1 MDPCPGVTPNIIT
14 YGTVIKAYCSA
25 NRLEQAFAVLEEMQ
39 SNTEL
44 HPDEVTYNTL
54 LDGCARYGLFDRGLE
69 VLADPWQRGRGCPL
83 AFTCIYNHISYM
95 QNLHI

>member
-1 MDPCPGVTPNIIT
+1 MKR
-14 YGTVIKAYCSA
+14 YEK
-25 NRLEQAFAVLEEMQ
+25 EMQ

-69 VLADPWQRGRGCPL
+69 VLADPWRVFKG
-83 AFTCIYNHISYM
+83 
-95 QNLHI
+95 